1 MKEQVFYNSVK
12 SCSGFVMMTDLERVE
27 CLSSPRLTCPLAQA
41 LAAGGPPSVT
51 THYLLV
57 TSTLDH
63 PLSKT
68 LLTLFQK
75 VVSSTFLD
83 SRLWC

>member
-1 MKEQVFYNSVK
+1 MI
-12 SCSGFVMMTDLERVE
+12 TDLERVE

-57 TSTLDH
+57 TSTLEH
-63 PLSKT
+63 PLVKT
-68 LLTLFQK
+68 IVTLFQK
-75 VVSSTFLD
+75 VVSKYIFGFPIMVLKPIQITIN
-83 SRLWC
+83 

>member
-1 MKEQVFYNSVK
+1 
-12 SCSGFVMMTDLERVE
+12 MMTDLERVE

-75 VVSSTFLD
+75 VVSKYIIGFPIMVLKPKKIT
-83 SRLWC
+83 RN